1 MTGRLHPG
9 ENPTEKS
16 PDWAADRDLAFPL
29 RRAEYFAAVI
39 TGPKGGVSVR
49 RPIVDWQMWALWAAL
64 LAGMGLELLTPGT
77 PLSAFLLIPVVSSAA
92 LGRPALT
99 ALLTVV
105 SLVFAVPAEKY
116 LGYDVG
122 EMGRRSLLILVA
134 GVVGCAL
141 AATLAR
147 TTRARDQALARARDN
162 AARLRT
168 VSDAMLDPQ
177 ILLQPVCEGSGHITD
192 FTFADVNR
200 AACEHLGVGREDF
213 IGRSLDQMFPNI
225 EQSGLLAQYVRCT
238 QTGEPVALDDFL
250 FFNRILGTTL
260 RYDIRGSRTPEGN
273 LSMTY
278 RDVTDR
284 FEVQQR
290 LAASEERYRLLAE
303 NSTDIV
309 CHIRDGQLVWVSPSI
324 EAALGAP
331 PEFWLGHE
339 VFAHAPPEDL
349 AEQAAL
355 MAKVSGGEAIKHR
368 VRGIGADGIVH
379 WLDLRAQ
386 PFNDTDGNQDGVAA
400 TLRLIDDEVQAEQ
413 QLHRLARFDA
423 LTGLVNRAETLGRLQ
438 SALTCAR
445 TPGRNWACCF
455 ATSIVSRPSTTPWGT
470 TWATRSCGP
479 LPTESL
485 GACATVTP
493 SGGPAVMRFW
503 SCCRVCTTLMRPSIS
518 PRKSG
523 PASLN
528 PSTTTA
534 APSTRH

>member
-39 TGPKGGVSVR
+39 TGPKGGVS
-49 RPIVDWQMWALWAAL
+49 DAATDCR
-64 LAGMGLELLTPGT
+64 LADVGSVGCLVGWHGLELLTPGT

-324 EAALGAP
+324 RTALGAP
-331 PEFWLGHE
+331 PS
-339 VFAHAPPEDL
+339 
-349 AEQAAL
+349 
-355 MAKVSGGEAIKHR
+355 SG
-368 VRGIGADGIVH
+368 
-379 WLDLRAQ
+379 
-386 PFNDTDGNQDGVAA
+386 
-400 TLRLIDDEVQAEQ
+400 
-413 QLHRLARFDA
+413 
-423 LTGLVNRAETLGRLQ
+423 
-438 SALTCAR
+438 
-445 TPGRNWACCF
+445 
-455 ATSIVSRPSTTPWGT
+455 
-470 TWATRSCGP
+470 WATRCS
-479 LPTESL
+479 PTRRRR
-485 GACATVTP
+485 TWP
-493 SGGPAVMRFW
+493 S
-503 SCCRVCTTLMRPSIS
+503 RP
-518 PRKSG
+518 P
-523 PASLN
+523 
-528 PSTTTA
+528 
-534 APSTRH
+534 